1 MGWHKGRT
9 AATTHPRSG
18 EWSDKETVR
27 RTITQLRP
35 QPSAGTP
42 QPIPTV
48 DGEVD
53 PRPVLEVG
61 VGAGA
66 VEEEHAALVPALVLS
81 TQQVDAQ
88 RCALLD
94 PHTTCRTRCS
104 WRCVPP
110 DPPPPPQSELLTLGN
125 PAKPRPP
132 PHSSSLRCCGVRR
145 AQSSAPRH
153 RVPLSHRWEPTPCF
167 WGARPKPPPWMRRR
181 RRSRSRASTAP

>member
-18 EWSDKETVR
+18 EWSDEETVR

-94 PHTTCRTRCS
+94 PHTTCRTRSS
-104 WRCVPP
+104 WRCA
-110 DPPPPPQSELLTLGN
+110 PPQT
-125 PAKPRPP
+125 P
-132 PHSSSLRCCGVRR
+132 PHPNQSCSPLGTLLSPGHPRTPHPCGAVGSGEPRAVR
-145 AQSSAPRH
+145 H
-153 RVPLSHRWEPTPCF
+153 GTEYH
-167 WGARPKPPPWMRRR
+167 
-181 RRSRSRASTAP
+181 